1 MSLAEIESAT
11 KKYSEDYGK
20 LTGKVSEMEEEIS
33 AVKRR
38 FMPHIKRYADNVAD
52 SRSALTSAI
61 VANPDSFVKPRT
73 LTMFGIKVGM
83 QKGKGKIE
91 FQSDEKTIQLI
102 RKNFP
107 EKTDLFIET
116 KEVPLKDVITSTLNA
131 QEIKKLGVSIT
142 EATDAPLIKSAVK
155 DIDKL
160 VDALIKDSAK
170 DTDSDSEAGSQ
181 LKDVA

>member
-33 AVKRR
+33 ALKRKY
-38 FMPHIKRYADNVAD
+38 MPYIKRFADNVAD
-52 SRSALTSAI
+52 SRSALTTAI
-61 VANPDSFVKPRT
+61 VANQDAFVKPRT

-83 QKGKGKIE
+83 QKGKGKID

-107 EKTDLFIET
+107 EKIDLFVET

-142 EATDAPLIKSAVK
+142 EATDQPLIKSAVK

-160 VDALIKDSAK
+160 VDALIKDSEK
-170 DTDSDSEAGSQ
+170 DSENTSQ